1 GERITL
7 PDAQPFVDANSRTQV
22 PVRFVSEALGAK
34 VDWNSSQQ
42 KVTVVLNDREIILYI
57 GDKNYL
63 VNGAS
68 QEMDTEALLKE
79 GRTFVP
85 LRFVSEALG
94 ANVRWDGAI
103 RTVYITLDGSEVTE
117 SNTREVAGFTVPT
130 DINLTVVPIRE
141 DLNFEARFSINFLRP
156 DVEQQKNDMEI
167 ILSQRFSEETVKGI
181 MDHIRPK
188 MKETDVL
195 EAKRFYDSK
204 TGQYIGITRS
214 RGEAI
219 ELWIYKPG
227 VSPYGG

>member
-1 GERITL
+1 MKKGLLILMLLILVTSIGAMPTYGQIPLRIVVNGERITL

-85 LRFVSEALG
+85 LR
-94 ANVRWDGAI
+94 
-103 RTVYITLDGSEVTE
+103 
-117 SNTREVAGFTVPT
+117 
-130 DINLTVVPIRE
+130 
-141 DLNFEARFSINFLRP
+141 
-156 DVEQQKNDMEI
+156 
-167 ILSQRFSEETVKGI
+167 
-181 MDHIRPK
+181 
-188 MKETDVL
+188 
-195 EAKRFYDSK
+195 
-204 TGQYIGITRS
+204 
-214 RGEAI
+214 
-219 ELWIYKPG
+219 
-227 VSPYGG
+227 